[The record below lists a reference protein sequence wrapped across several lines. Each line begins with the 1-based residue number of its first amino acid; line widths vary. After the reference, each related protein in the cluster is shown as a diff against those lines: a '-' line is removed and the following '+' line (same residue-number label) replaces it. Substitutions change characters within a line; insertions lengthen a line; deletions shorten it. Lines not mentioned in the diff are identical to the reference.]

1 MQDSN
6 DIFIRQ
12 ALKNWAAKHNPPAS
26 GRGRLL
32 LLATSRNNLKMKD
45 RINKKILDI
54 HQNGYEIPLAP
65 SYSPAERN
73 FEPISQTRL
82 WLLHVSPLRNMV

>member
-6 DIFIRQ
+6 DVYIRQ
-12 ALKNWAAKHNPPAS
+12 ALKNWAAKQKPPVS

-32 LLATSRNNLKMKD
+32 LLATSPNDLKIKD
-45 RINKKILDI
+45 RFNQKLLNRYR
-54 HQNGYEIPLAP
+54 NGHDIPLAF
-65 SYSPAERN
+65 SYSPAERK

-82 WLLHVSPLRNMV
+82 WLLHVSPFRNMV